1 MNKLVIGGIYKH
13 FKWHVYKIIAVARD
27 AEDLSEKIVYQS
39 VNNLE
44 DIWVRDKEE
53 FLSLVDREKYPEVNQ
68 EFRFQLLENEQD

>member
-13 FKWHVYKIIAVARD
+13 YKIIAVARD
-27 AEDLSEKIVYQS
+27 AEDLSEKIVYQN

-44 DIWVRDKEE
+44 DIWVRDKDE